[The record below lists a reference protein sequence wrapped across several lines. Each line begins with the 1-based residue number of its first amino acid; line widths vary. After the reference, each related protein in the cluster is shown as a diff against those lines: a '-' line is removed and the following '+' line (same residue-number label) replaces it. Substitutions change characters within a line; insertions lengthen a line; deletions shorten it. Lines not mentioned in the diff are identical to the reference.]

1 MTSIL
6 RTRHKTIIVNAAVA
20 EIRKLEKIEGT
31 GVTYVTV
38 PMKRDLNAG
47 IFESVFIVESDRAS
61 FKLQNDTKIDLL
73 ATFFP
78 EICLRERYEGI
89 E

>member
-1 MTSIL
+1 MQRMNQARFVHSSVL
-6 RTRHKTIIVNAAVA
+6 Q
-20 EIRKLEKIEGT
+20 
-31 GVTYVTV
+31 YVTV

-78 EICLRERYEGI
+78 EICSRERYKGI
-89 E
+89 ATPS

>member
-1 MTSIL
+1 MMNVAISSVRACVCVMDRYTG
-6 RTRHKTIIVNAAVA
+6 TIN
-20 EIRKLEKIEGT
+20 
-31 GVTYVTV
+31 YVTV

-73 ATFFP
+73 VASNPGGLKYVF
-78 EICLRERYEGI
+78 
-89 E
+89 